1 MKLYLHKACFDGV
14 ASAAVAT
21 WLFEKLGKEKPKAM
35 EPVDYDV
42 GPSWPKTLLE
52 PQSCVVDFLY
62 HPGAAYWWDHHET
75 SFLDAKLQRHYERR
89 RTAYVYWNPAAPSCA
104 AVITA
109 CARRLG
115 AELPAHLADTVR
127 WADKLDSASYESVE
141 EAVGNA
147 SAARQ
152 IALSF
157 HVDSS
162 VEYHRLLIDAMQEST
177 LDEIVKRTPFRSR
190 SAEALR
196 RYWKGLKLMRQNSRL
211 ERDIVLYDV
220 TLNSE
225 IVDRMMPFYLFP
237 QAKYS
242 LGIWRSSDQTKV
254 TSNASP
260 WQKRSGPNLG
270 KIFARYG
277 GGGHRDV
284 ASVILSK
291 HNTLSAER
299 LLREIAAAI
308 RPARSKAVRTAS
320 ASGAP

>member
-14 ASAAVAT
+14 ASAAVAA
-21 WLFEKLGKEKPKAM
+21 WMLEQLGKEKPQAI

-42 GPSWPKTLLE
+42 GRSWPKTPLE
-52 PQSCVVDFLY
+52 PRACVVDFLY
-62 HPGAAYWWDHHET
+62 HPGATYWWDHHET

-89 RTAYVYWNPAAPSCA
+89 RTAYVRWDPAAPSCA
-104 AVITA
+104 GLIAA
-109 CARRLG
+109 SARRLG
-115 AELPAHLADTVR
+115 AELPAHLAETVR
-127 WADKLDSASYESVE
+127 WADKLDSASYDSVE

-157 HVDSS
+157 HIEDSA
-162 VEYHRLLIDAMQEST
+162 EYHRLLIDALRQMT
-177 LDEIVKRTPFRSR
+177 LDEIVKRAPFRSR
-190 SAEALR
+190 AAEALR

-220 TLNSE
+220 SLHSE

-242 LGIWRSSDQTKV
+242 LGIWRRPEQTKV

-284 ASVILSK
+284 ASVILPK
-291 HNTLSAER
+291 HGALAAEK
-299 LLREIAAAI
+299 LLGEIAAAI
-308 RPARSKAVRTAS
+308 RPVRTKAVGAAS
-320 ASGAP
+320 ARRA